1 MKADRPET
9 AEFDDPRQ
17 KADPKGRVP
26 SLGAGP
32 FAGISGL
39 VVVLDQFTK
48 WLVMANMP
56 LHRSIAII
64 PGFFNLT
71 HIHNPG
77 GAFGFMAAGS
87 PGLRN
92 LLFLGVATVA
102 MVLIIYFYR
111 STPRNYPLLATA
123 LALIFGGAVG
133 NIIDRLRFGVVVDFL
148 DFYVGAY
155 HWPAFNV
162 ADSAITVGITIF
174 IGHVL
179 LGKMPE

>member
-9 AEFDDPRQ
+9 AESDNPRQ
-17 KADPKGRVP
+17 KANPKGRVP

-32 FAGISGL
+32 FAGIAGL
-39 VVVLDQFTK
+39 VVVLDQLTK
-48 WLVMANMP
+48 WLVQANLS
-56 LHRSIAII
+56 LHHSIAMI

-77 GAFGFMAAGS
+77 GAFGFMATGS

-92 LLFLGVATVA
+92 LLFLGVATIA
-102 MVLIIYFYR
+102 MGLIVYFYR
-111 STPRNYPLLATA
+111 STPRNYPFLAVA
-123 LALIFGGAVG
+123 LAMIFGGAAG

-148 DFYVGAY
+148 DFYIGAY

-162 ADSAITVGITIF
+162 ADSAISVGIAIF
-174 IGHVL
+174 IGHVI